1 MPSLYEVRYDEP
13 CSPHGYTVPREGK
26 DVPPVVY
33 KRVVEDFGATN
44 PLSQSCVPYAQLVHD
59 RLSIEILRGCAR
71 GCRFCQAGMT
81 YRPVRERSA
90 DQIVSSVIQGLEKT
104 GYDEVSLTSLSTTDT
119 PASATCLAGSTAAW
133 KIRAFACPF
142 PRSAW
147 IRLAWIWPSRSPA
160 KKGRPDV
167 CPRGR

>member
-1 MPSLYEVRYDEP
+1 MPSLYEVRHDEP

-26 DVPPVVY
+26 DAPAVVY

-81 YRPVRERSA
+81 YRPVRERSPTR
-90 DQIVSSVIQGLEKT
+90 SS
-104 GYDEVSLTSLSTTDT
+104 
-119 PASATCLAGSTAAW
+119 
-133 KIRAFACPF
+133 R
-142 PRSAW
+142 R
-147 IRLAWIWPSRSPA
+147 
-160 KKGRPDV
+160 
-167 CPRGR
+167 